1 MKMKK
6 VVWITGFVIFGA
18 LAAQADVLFLEEFDG
33 NNKGYNVNSATAVSG
48 GDWVDFGNRIA
59 ASDIGTSIEGY
70 TTAGT
75 GESVL
80 AGASGAGQNDPQIRS
95 DFSIGFADAG
105 DITSISVRIRVDL
118 NDNGIF
124 DDTLAES
131 NVDLA
136 FGNATYVVPKAGNTA
151 NAGNQNFDGLAGFTS
166 TKIDEANGWTIFSY
180 TCEVDRLG
188 SMRSLRLDPINNNP
202 GTSYE
207 VDYISIQGIPEPST
221 LGLVGIAG
229 MGLLLVRRR
238 FRR

>member
-1 MKMKK
+1 MKK
-6 VVWITGFVIFGA
+6 VLWITGIVIFGA
-18 LAAQADVLFLEEFDG
+18 VAAQADTLFLEEFDG

-48 GDWVDFGNRIA
+48 GDWVDFGNRLTT
-59 ASDIGTSIEGY
+59 SDISGIEGY

-118 NDNGIF
+118 NDNGVF

-136 FGNATYVVPKAGNTA
+136 FGNFTYVVPGAGNTP
-151 NAGNQNFDGLAGFTS
+151 NAGNQNFNGLAGFTS

-180 TCEVDRLG
+180 TCAVDRLG
-188 SMRSLRLDPINNNP
+188 SLRSLRLDPVNNGP
-202 GTSYE
+202 GASYE

-229 MGLLLVRRR
+229 MGLILVRRR
-238 FRR
+238 SRR